1 MTSETVTANTIS
13 ADLETLSVPVDDLH
27 QLPGNPRKGDV
38 DAVAKS
44 LETFGQLKPIVARRD
59 GTIVAG
65 NHTWAAAR
73 KLGWDRIAVVWI
85 DVDDS
90 TAQAF
95 ALADN
100 RTAELGSYD
109 EELLARLVAEVH
121 SVDPD
126 MLEATGWS
134 GKDLQR
140 LLDVDAGPAALLGDP
155 DDVGEPPV
163 VPLSKP
169 GDVWLLGEHRLICGD
184 STDPLTAERLLDG
197 GLADC
202 MWTDPP
208 YGVNYVGKTADALTI
223 QNDGAEDLPELL
235 HGFLA
240 TATGALQPGA
250 PAYIAH
256 PAGPLQLQF
265 GQAILDAGWS
275 LRQQLVWVKDTFAL
289 GRSDYHYSHEPIWLA
304 YTPGGEGRRGRGG
317 DSWFGDNSQR
327 TVLEYPKPK
336 RSELHPTMKPVE
348 LVAHMLKNSCPPHG
362 VVYEPFGGS
371 GSTLLAAH
379 MCGMVARLIEL
390 DPRYVDVIC
399 RRWQNAT
406 GVFPVHESTGETVD
420 FEAKR

>member
-1 MTSETVTANTIS
+1 MIS
-13 ADLETLSVPVDDLH
+13 TDLAPLAADVDSLH

-38 DAVAKS
+38 AAVARS
-44 LETFGQLKPIVARRD
+44 LETFGQRKPIVARRD
-59 GTIVAG
+59 GTIIAG

-73 KLGWDRIAVVWI
+73 ELGWDQIAVVWV
-85 DVDDS
+85 DDDDS

-109 EELLARLVAEVH
+109 EGLLAALVAEVH
-121 SVDPD
+121 GVDPD
-126 MLEATGWS
+126 LLDATGWS
-134 GKDLQR
+134 GTDLQR
-140 LLDVDAGPAALLGDP
+140 LLDQAVEMVPLVNDP
-155 DDVGEPPV
+155 DDVPD
-163 VPLSKP
+163 VPSDPRSVL
-169 GDVWLLGEHRLICGD
+169 GDVWRLGPHRVTCGD
-184 STDPLTAERLLDG
+184 STDPDAVERVLDG
-197 GLADC
+197 RLADC

-223 QNDGAEDLPELL
+223 QNDGAADLPVLL

-240 TATGALQPGA
+240 AATGALNPGS
-250 PAYIAH
+250 PAYVAH

-265 GQAILDAGWS
+265 GQAIIDAGWS

-317 DSWFGDNSQR
+317 DSWFGDNAQR
-327 TVLEYPKPK
+327 TTLEYPKPK
-336 RSELHPTMKPVE
+336 RSELHPTMKPVA
-348 LVAHMLKNSCPPHG
+348 LVEHMIRNSTPPQG

-379 MCGMVARLIEL
+379 SCGRVARVIEL

-399 RRWQNAT
+399 RRWQQATRTFPVLEAT
-406 GVFPVHESTGETVD
+406 GDPVD
-420 FEAKR
+420 FEAQR